1 MAASGAS
8 WQLAPLPAWPLFS
21 TDNCEHAEPTRHS
34 SLAGVAGEASSAA
47 PGPHLRRM
55 HPCCRHGR
63 AYMAL
68 ERLWIQSVTQLSG
81 LEEVFGDL
89 RLDQVVLIQRL

>member
-1 MAASGAS
+1 
-8 WQLAPLPAWPLFS
+8 
-21 TDNCEHAEPTRHS
+21 
-34 SLAGVAGEASSAA
+34 
-47 PGPHLRRM
+47 
-55 HPCCRHGR
+55 
-63 AYMAL
+63 MAL

>member
-1 MAASGAS
+1 M
-8 WQLAPLPAWPLFS
+8 LPSSPHHVSLS
-21 TDNCEHAEPTRHS
+21 AEPEW
-34 SLAGVAGEASSAA
+34 VAGEASSAA